1 MDDAEALR
9 ALEEALARRDEA
21 AIPGG
26 YEAVLHDSLVEFGSS
41 GRVWTRDEVLED
53 LAAGPRT
60 GAVDIEKFDVHVV
73 RPGVFLVMYET
84 VETGR
89 RDRTDGATASEL
101 AVDAR
106 GRRVPA
112 PVPPEHADP
121 AQLGRRLRREEREE
135 QRQLAVDRFW

>member
-9 ALEEALARRDEA
+9 ALEVALARRDEA

-41 GRVWTRDEVLED
+41 GRVWTRDEVLEA

-60 GAVDIEKFDVHVV
+60 GAIDIENFDVHVV

-84 VETGR
+84 TQTDPVTGLSSRQR
-89 RDRTDGATASEL
+89 RSSLWMREGDGFVLRFHQST
-101 AVDAR
+101 
-106 GRRVPA
+106 PIA
-112 PVPPEHADP
+112 PGHGDP
-121 AQLGRRLRREEREE
+121 G
-135 QRQLAVDRFW
+135 

>member
-41 GRVWTRDEVLED
+41 GRVWTRDEVLQA

-60 GAVDIEKFDVHVV
+60 GVVDIENFDVHVV

-84 VETGR
+84 VERDDATGLTARMR
-89 RDRTDGATASEL
+89 RSSLWMREGDGY
-101 AVDAR
+101 
-106 GRRVPA
+106 
-112 PVPPEHADP
+112 
-121 AQLGRRLRREEREE
+121 RLRFH
-135 QRQLAVDRFW
+135 QSTPIPPS